1 MSVFKIFIVEDD
13 PWYAQILKHQI
24 SMNPDFEVSIFSN
37 GKSCLEQLYQKPN
50 AITIDFHLPD
60 MKGEQL
66 IDSIKA
72 TNNEIPL
79 IVISGQEEISVAVDL
94 LKKGISD
101 YIIKND
107 NTKTFIWNAL
117 LKIFENQKL
126 KDELETL
133 HDKLETRY
141 DFENTILG
149 KSKAINSIY
158 SLIEKATKSN
168 ISISVTG
175 ETGTGKEIV
184 AKAIHYNSERKRKPF
199 IALNMG
205 AIPSEL
211 IESELFGHE
220 KGAFTGA
227 NSRKI
232 GKFEEAN
239 GGTIFLD
246 EIAELDLNVQSKLLR
261 VLQEREIVRL
271 GSNTPIKFDARLITA
286 THKNLTDEVNKGH
299 FRKDLF
305 YRILGLPIELPP
317 LRDRE
322 KDILILAKSFS
333 NSFAK
338 ENKLNSITISRE
350 AQEKLLKYNF
360 PGNVRELKSVIELAC
375 IMCNNSIIEPQHINF
390 NSLKLDEIHLI
401 QEKSLKEY
409 NIDIISFF
417 LKRYNSNVVQ
427 VANKLNIGKSTI
439 YNMIKAGEINM
450 DNL

>member
-1 MSVFKIFIVEDD
+1 
-13 PWYAQILKHQI
+13 
-24 SMNPDFEVSIFSN
+24 
-37 GKSCLEQLYQKPN
+37 
-50 AITIDFHLPD
+50 
-60 MKGEQL
+60 
-66 IDSIKA
+66 
-72 TNNEIPL
+72 
-79 IVISGQEEISVAVDL
+79 
-94 LKKGISD
+94 
-101 YIIKND
+101 
-107 NTKTFIWNAL
+107 
-117 LKIFENQKL
+117 
-126 KDELETL
+126 
-133 HDKLETRY
+133 
-141 DFENTILG
+141 
-149 KSKAINSIY
+149 
-158 SLIEKATKSN
+158 
-168 ISISVTG
+168 
-175 ETGTGKEIV
+175 
-184 AKAIHYNSERKRKPF
+184 
-199 IALNMG
+199 
-205 AIPSEL
+205 
-211 IESELFGHE
+211 
-220 KGAFTGA
+220 
-227 NSRKI
+227 
-232 GKFEEAN
+232 
-239 GGTIFLD
+239 
-246 EIAELDLNVQSKLLR
+246 

-390 NSLKLDEIHLI
+390 NSLKLDETHLI

>member
-37 GKSCLEQLYQKPN
+37 GKSCLEQLHQKPN

-117 LKIFENQKL
+117 LKIIENQKL

-158 SLIEKATKSN
+158 SLIEKAIKSN

-390 NSLKLDEIHLI
+390 NSLKLDETHLI

>member
-24 SMNPDFEVSIFSN
+24 TMNPDFEVSIFSN

-66 IDSIKA
+66 IDKIKA

-126 KDELETL
+126 KVEVETL

-168 ISISVTG
+168 ISISITG

-246 EIAELDLNVQSKLLR
+246 EIAELDLNLQSKLLR

-299 FRKDLF
+299 FRKDLY
-305 YRILGLPIELPP
+305 YRIIGLPIELPP
-317 LRDRE
+317 LRERE
-322 KDILILAKSFS
+322 NDIIILAKSFS

-338 ENKLNSITISRE
+338 ENKLNSVTISRE

-375 IMCNNSIIEPQHINF
+375 IMCNNSIIEPEHINF
-390 NSLKLDEIHLI
+390 NSLKLDETYLFE
-401 QEKSLKEY
+401 EKSLKEY
-409 NIDIISFF
+409 NIHIISLF

-450 DNL
+450 NNL

>member
-13 PWYAQILKHQI
+13 PWYAQILKHHLT
-24 SMNPDFEVSIFSN
+24 MNPDFEVSIFST
-37 GKSCLEQLYQKPN
+37 GKSCLDQLYQKPN

-66 IDSIKA
+66 IDKIKA

-79 IVISGQEEISVAVDL
+79 IVISGQEEISIAVDL

-149 KSKAINSIY
+149 KSKAINRIY

-168 ISISVTG
+168 ISVSITG

-246 EIAELDLNVQSKLLR
+246 EIAELDFNVQSKLLR

-286 THKNLTDEVNKGH
+286 THKNLTDEVNKGY

-333 NSFAK
+333 NSFAT

-390 NSLKLDEIHLI
+390 NSLKLDETYVIE
-401 QEKSLKEY
+401 EKSLKEY

-439 YNMIKAGEINM
+439 YNMIKVGEINM

>member
-1 MSVFKIFIVEDD
+1 MDL
-13 PWYAQILKHQI
+13 Q
-24 SMNPDFEVSIFSN
+24 
-37 GKSCLEQLYQKPN
+37 
-50 AITIDFHLPD
+50 
-60 MKGEQL
+60 
-66 IDSIKA
+66 SIKNRFGIIGNSPVLNRA
-72 TNNEIPL
+72 LHIAAQVANTDLSVL
-79 IVISGQEEISVAVDL
+79 INGESGV
-94 LKKGISD
+94 
-101 YIIKND
+101 
-107 NTKTFIWNAL
+107 
-117 LKIFENQKL
+117 
-126 KDELETL
+126 
-133 HDKLETRY
+133 
-141 DFENTILG
+141 
-149 KSKAINSIY
+149 
-158 SLIEKATKSN
+158 
-168 ISISVTG
+168 
-175 ETGTGKEIV
+175 GKEVFSQI
-184 AKAIHYNSERKRKPF
+184 IHALSARKHNPF
-199 IALNMG
+199 IAVNCG
-205 AIPSEL
+205 AIPEGT
-211 IESELFGHE
+211 IDSELFGHE

-271 GSNTPIKFDARLITA
+271 GSNIPIKFDARLITA
-286 THKNLTDEVNKGH
+286 THKNLTDEVNKGY

-390 NSLKLDEIHLI
+390 NSLKLDETYLI
-401 QEKSLKEY
+401 EEKSLKEY

-439 YNMIKAGEINM
+439 YNMIKVGEINM